1 MLRYAA
7 KIVTRKVG
15 FTAKCPR
22 ATLDS
27 DRVMYV
33 LRWAVRN
40 GPALMIHTILL
51 AALGVVLIGVL
62 SAILEMIGLKN
73 HPWIARILAALC
85 VGVAAYIHWGHHSWV
100 GRTDRDRLRFHLPAG
115 AEGRPRPAT
124 EKFALTNLML
134 STISLGIV
142 VSV

>member
-27 DRVMYV
+27 DCVMHV

-51 AALGVVLIGVL
+51 AALGIVLIGVL
-62 SAILEMIGLKN
+62 SAILETIGLKN

-85 VGVAAYIHWGHHSWV
+85 VGVAAYIHWGYHSWWV
-100 GRTDRDRLRFHLPAG
+100 VLIVIAFAFIFLQVLRG
-115 AEGRPRPAT
+115 V
-124 EKFALTNLML
+124 
-134 STISLGIV
+134 LGQPQK
-142 VSV
+142 SSH